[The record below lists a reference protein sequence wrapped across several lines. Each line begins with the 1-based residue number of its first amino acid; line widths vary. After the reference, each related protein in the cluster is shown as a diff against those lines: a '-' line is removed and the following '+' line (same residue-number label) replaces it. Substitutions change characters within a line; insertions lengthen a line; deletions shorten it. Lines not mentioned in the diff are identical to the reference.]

1 MCLWVKFVFFF
12 LFFWVCPVVLVIDE
26 KASIVEH
33 THWTGLVFDELEKNY
48 IKFGKVTG
56 LFFDIP
62 DPFAPGNDIIM

>member
-1 MCLWVKFVFFF
+1 M
-12 LFFWVCPVVLVIDE
+12 CPVVLVIDE

-56 LFFDIP
+56 LFLTFRTPLLPAMTLLCEQNIH
-62 DPFAPGNDIIM
+62 IILLNRN